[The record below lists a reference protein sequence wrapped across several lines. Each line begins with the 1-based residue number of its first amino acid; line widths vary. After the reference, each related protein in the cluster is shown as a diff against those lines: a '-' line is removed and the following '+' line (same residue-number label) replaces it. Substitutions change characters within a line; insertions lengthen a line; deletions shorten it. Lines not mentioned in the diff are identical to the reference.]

1 MHAVASRSFFVRNL
15 DTTSTAFSGEGGNT
29 CLIREVVVC
38 VRLLS
43 FQVCERLEFSGYS
56 VYKIGKAILGDVALS
71 ILTMYTKLEN
81 CIKIPC
87 VANCCCPNAPTK
99 DSPRSIIRWPSWS
112 RLKKDPLVE
121 ARHVT
126 HPLERFLLQSP
137 TIQYTA
143 SAFRVQLTWWT
154 GPSSANFQLSSLVM
168 Q

>member
-1 MHAVASRSFFVRNL
+1 MLASQFSHVNQGVLTEPMHAVASRSFFVRNL

-87 VANCCCPNAPTK
+87 AANCCCPNAPTK

-143 SAFRVQLTWWT
+143 SAFRAQLT
-154 GPSSANFQLSSLVM
+154 
-168 Q
+168 